1 MMYALIQ
8 PVRLIVEWDG
18 KEIGLIPSVLSI
30 YSKQSYWEQ
39 ENETNRSFEIPPWIK
54 LVMRA
59 RIHAQ
64 FIGLDF
70 NIRINCLIGIHA
82 FKYPR

>member
-8 PVRLIVEWDG
+8 PVRLIVEWERDRINTFCSQYLLKAVLLGTG
-18 KEIGLIPSVLSI
+18 KRNE
-30 YSKQSYWEQ
+30 SKFR
-39 ENETNRSFEIPPWIK
+39 NPWIK

-64 FIGLDF
+64 FTGLDF
-70 NIRINCLIGIHA
+70 TFRINCLIGIHA
-82 FKYPR
+82 FKYQR